1 MRESN
6 EQQGQLAYCIEIIF
20 VVMLINEQ
28 YLTVPQVLTF
38 GKVGSI
44 AVMCTMIFG
53 TFGNSALLYVTLRSP
68 NLRGSCSNLIALQA
82 LADII
87 TACGHPIFFYLSWTE
102 QLVSFRTCFW
112 LQFIPCS
119 GMNWSTA
126 VIMFIGLD
134 RLLCVRHPTWYS
146 VVNKKRY
153 FLTICGICLL
163 FDCTIKMV
171 TYFTIEDQMTVC
183 VIAEAYSGIGRFAFV
198 GSQVALNILVIVV
211 YQKLRSA
218 MMEAKRMSRLGNKET
233 AKVYRAV
240 NTVMICYI
248 LGWLTTMVSLGVTML
263 FTLDV
268 FVTVAVE
275 SVVGVFANIN
285 LACPL
290 VVYYYRSSLYRNE
303 ICRVFG
309 FVKNRIHGQTNS
321 VQPLPQSLRISTS
334 GNSFN
339 QN

>member
-1 MRESN
+1 
-6 EQQGQLAYCIEIIF
+6 
-20 VVMLINEQ
+20 MLINEQ

-53 TFGNSALLYVTLRSP
+53 TFGNSALLYVTLR
-68 NLRGSCSNLIALQA
+68 
-82 LADII
+82 
-87 TACGHPIFFYLSWTE
+87 
-102 QLVSFRTCFW
+102 
-112 LQFIPCS
+112 
-119 GMNWSTA
+119 
-126 VIMFIGLD
+126 
-134 RLLCVRHPTWYS
+134 
-146 VVNKKRY
+146 
-153 FLTICGICLL
+153 
-163 FDCTIKMV
+163 
-171 TYFTIEDQMTVC
+171 
-183 VIAEAYSGIGRFAFV
+183 GIGRFAFV